1 MRRFLILFL
10 AACTAC
16 AAWAAP
22 RITPDG
28 EILCGPLRLRLAW
41 FDGEWHMTVHCLL
54 IVIRI
59 LSILWITNS

>member
-28 EILCGPLRLRLAW
+28 EILCGV
-41 FDGEWHMTVHCLL
+41 WHGSTANG
-54 IVIRI
+54 
-59 LSILWITNS
+59 T

>member
-41 FDGEWHMTVHCLL
+41 FDGEWHKIGRAHV
-54 IVIRI
+54 
-59 LSILWITNS
+59 